1 MTQHVTVEFLNGDGK
16 YQTKTYDCPSQVALL
31 LSCTI
36 GTIKKDANIS
46 ITSSDFGALA
56 YSMHPRRFTGLASRH
71 TPTIMSIVDGNN
83 YHAQH
88 YMQIAGVVGA
98 GLVFAASIILSTLA
112 KASPPIPASQT
123 TEEAEPAKAGKKKA
137 AKAAEKKAAKP
148 AKAAEEK
155 EKAKAEPEK
164 QAAET
169 KTEKKKA
176 EPEKQAAETKTEK
189 KKAEPETKKQQKK
202 KKAES
207 AEAAVTAEEAG
218 AAAEEK
224 ETAESAE
231 AAVTAEA
238 DEYFRKHL
246 NVTAQIVADRAD
258 TVVRAIIAH
267 ACMSAD
273 MQDALTQVEWSDY
286 VEQTLQGSLLPCTNI
301 SRAYKNIFIGKK

>member
-176 EPEKQAAETKTEK
+176 EPE
-189 KKAEPETKKQQKK
+189 TKKQQKK